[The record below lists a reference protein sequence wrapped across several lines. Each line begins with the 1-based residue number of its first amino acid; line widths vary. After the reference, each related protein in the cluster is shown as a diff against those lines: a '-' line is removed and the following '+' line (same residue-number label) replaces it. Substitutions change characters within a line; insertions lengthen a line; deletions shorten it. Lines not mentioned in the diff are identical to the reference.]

1 MVVQTAFRALP
12 PRSVALL
19 PGDLARRAELNRSY
33 MLGLSNANLLQ
44 NYYLEAGLWNPR
56 QHPEN
61 IHWGWESPT
70 CQLRGH
76 FLGHWLSA
84 AANLY
89 AGTGDAEAKAK
100 ADAIVR
106 ELARCQQANGGEWAG
121 SVPEKYLD
129 WIAAG
134 RRVWAPHYTLH
145 KTLMGLYDMYALGQN
160 EQALDVLTR
169 WANWFLRWTGQ
180 FSRRQLDDILDVE
193 TGGMLE
199 VWANLYGATGRE
211 EHLELM
217 RRYDRP
223 RLFERLLAGEDAL
236 TNQHANTTIP
246 EACGAARAWEVT
258 GEARWREIALAY
270 WQQAV
275 TERGTY
281 VTGGQT
287 CGEIWTPPH
296 QMETRL
302 GDKNQ
307 EHCTVY
313 NMMLLA
319 DYLIRWTGAPSYAD
333 YWERN
338 LYNGILA
345 QQHPQTG
352 MIAYFLPLEPGAAKR
367 WGTPTDDFWCCHGTL
382 VQAHAIHG
390 RSAYYED
397 DDGLVVAQYLP
408 TELRWQRN
416 GAPVRLSQNYAG
428 QTESVRRPRALVID
442 LVVHCEQPSE
452 WTLKLRLPDW
462 TDGAASVELN
472 GDAQPVRARPG
483 EFMAVRRVWAED
495 RLRITLPRQLTSVP
509 LPGDPAMVAFMDGPV
524 ALAGLCDGEL
534 TLYGDRDDPDSLLAP
549 DNEREWTFWRPG
561 YKTRG
566 QPRNIRFLPLHEI
579 VDQRYTTYFPI
590 RGKE

>member
-1 MVVQTAFRALP
+1 MHTPFRALP

-19 PGDLARRAELNRSY
+19 PGELARRAELNRGY
-33 MLGLSNANLLQ
+33 MLSLSNANLLQ
-44 NYYLEAGLWNPR
+44 NYYMEAGLWNPR
-56 QHPEN
+56 QKVDD
-61 IHWGWESPT
+61 IHWGWEAPT

-89 AGTGDAEAKAK
+89 AGTGDMEAKAK

-106 ELARCQQANGGEWAG
+106 ELARCQQANGGEWVG

-134 RRVWAPHYTLH
+134 RQIWAPHYTLH
-145 KTLMGLYDMYALGQN
+145 KTLMGLYDMVALVGS

-169 WANWFLRWTGQ
+169 WANWFLRWTSK

-199 VWANLYGATGRE
+199 VWANLYGVTRRDD
-211 EHLELM
+211 HLELM

-246 EACGAARAWEVT
+246 EIHGAARAWEVT
-258 GEARWREIALAY
+258 GESRWREIVLAY
-270 WQQAV
+270 WRQAV
-275 TERGTY
+275 TERDAY
-281 VTGGQT
+281 VTGGQS

-296 QMETRL
+296 QLATRL

-319 DYLIRWTGAPSYAD
+319 DWLTRWTGDPSYAD

-345 QQHPQTG
+345 QQHPETG
-352 MIAYFLPLEPGAAKR
+352 MIAYFLPLEPGATKQ
-367 WGTPTDDFWCCHGTL
+367 WGSPTHDFWCCHGTL

-390 RSAYYED
+390 RAAYYEHD
-397 DDGLVVAQYLP
+397 EGLAVTQYLP
-408 TELRWQRN
+408 TELRWQR
-416 GAPVRLSQNYAG
+416 GDADVRLRQTYSM
-428 QTESVRRPRALVID
+428 QTEAVERPRAQVID
-442 LVVHCEQPSE
+442 MSITSAQPSE
-452 WTLKLRLPDW
+452 WTLKLRIPDW
-462 TDGAASVELN
+462 AEGARVELN
-472 GDAQPVRARPG
+472 GSALEGARAG
-483 EFMAVRRVWAED
+483 EFLSVRRAWGGDD
-495 RLRITLPRQLTSVP
+495 RLRITLPRRLRSVA
-509 LPGDPAMVAFMDGPV
+509 LPGDPSMVAFLDGPV
-524 ALAGLCDGEL
+524 ALAGLCDAEIAL
-534 TLYGDRDDPDSLLAP
+534 HGDRENPAALLAA
-549 DNEREWTFWRPG
+549 DNEREWIFWRSG

-579 VDQRYTTYFPI
+579 VDQPYTTYFPME
-590 RGKE
+590 G

>member
-1 MVVQTAFRALP
+1 MHAPLRALA

-19 PGDLARRAELNRSY
+19 PGELQRRAGLNRSY
-33 MLGLSNANLLQ
+33 LLGLNSAHLLQ
-44 NYYLEAGLWNPR
+44 NYYMEAGLWNPR
-56 QHPEN
+56 ERVDD
-61 IHWGWESPT
+61 IHWGWEAPT

-89 AGTGDAEAKAK
+89 AGTGDMEAKAK

-121 SVPEKYLD
+121 SIPEKYLD

-134 RRVWAPHYTLH
+134 RQVWAPHYTLH
-145 KTLMGLYDMYALGQN
+145 KTLMGLVDMTMLAGS

-180 FSRRQLDDILDVE
+180 FSRKQLDDILDVE

-199 VWANLYGATGRE
+199 VWANLYGLTGRE

-246 EACGAARAWEVT
+246 EAAGAARAWEVT
-258 GEARWREIALAY
+258 GEARWREIVHAY
-270 WQQAV
+270 WHQAV
-275 TERGTY
+275 TLRGAF

-287 CGEIWTPPH
+287 NGEIWTPPN
-296 QMETRL
+296 EFATRL

-319 DYLIRWTGAPSYAD
+319 DTLTRWTGDPVYAD

-338 LYNGILA
+338 FYNGILA

-352 MIAYFLPLEPGAAKR
+352 MIAYFLALEPGATKQ
-367 WGTPTDDFWCCHGTL
+367 WGSPTNDFWCCHGTL
-382 VQAHAIHG
+382 VQAHSIHG
-390 RSAYYED
+390 RAAYYED
-397 DDGLVVAQYLP
+397 DEGLIVAQYLP
-408 TELRWQRN
+408 TELSWQRA
-416 GAPVRLSQNYAG
+416 GAPVRVRQTQSGQNAL
-428 QTESVRRPRALVID
+428 VHRPRAQVIEMT
-442 LVVHCEQPSE
+442 VQAEGAGE
-452 WTLKLRLPDW
+452 WALRLRMPSW
-462 TDGAASVELN
+462 LAGPATVELN
-472 GDAQPVRARPG
+472 GEPLAEGAAPGQLLALRRA
-483 EFMAVRRVWAED
+483 WAND
-495 RLRITLPRQLTSVP
+495 TLRIALPRKLTSVP
-509 LPGDPAMVAFMDGPV
+509 LPDDPSMVAFMDGPV
-524 ALAGLCDGEL
+524 ALAGLCDEER
-534 TLYGDRDDPDSLLAP
+534 TIYGDPANPEALLAP
-549 DNEREWTFWRPG
+549 DNEREWIFWRSG

-566 QPRNIRFLPLHEI
+566 QLSNFRFLPLHEI

-590 RGKE
+590 RRSASE